1 MRCMFYFCHAY
12 LITQVDAHL
21 LLHEQIQSTD
31 LLYLSDLVSEF
42 NVLPEYQVWS
52 MIFILNQST

>member
-1 MRCMFYFCHAY
+1 MFYFCQVN

-21 LLHEQIQSTD
+21 LLHEQIQSIG
-31 LLYLSDLVSEF
+31 LLYLSDVVIEF

-52 MIFILNQST
+52 MIFILKQSI